1 MVVVVAVVV
10 GQSVVLAARVCVVG
24 VGGAS
29 GGGDAGTAH
38 LRLRRGATGPCRP
51 AASQPRSDPAAL
63 CRKRCQALRQPP
75 RGGARDLPWWAPQPP
90 PALSPPP
97 ACLSREA
104 ERPHARTPA
113 APCPAV
119 SPAPPGPGLRQRGRG
134 GHAPRHKLSKPPRPK
149 PRMLSA
155 GRIAVGGA
163 VAASA
168 TWLDRCGQ
176 PASGDT
182 RPARLEQLPED
193 THATIR
199 CAAATACWPAGQ
211 GGGARGRMPC
221 NGMVGPRWRAA
232 PGDTPYRHTAAV
244 ASRKPRK
251 YRMFASP
258 TQALIQLRRAGVLG
272 IHCVQLRTARGA
284 AVRRHKCRRKEEQ
297 SALCGPGR
305 SHAQRRVEGQ
315 AAGVGE
321 GHGPVCMAPSA
332 RLHPSVILGA
342 GPAARPL
349 AAAQR
354 VRLWGCTSRCRAP
367 MQLPAVPC
375 ATLLPPPPPNVRNP
389 LAAHMQ

>member
-1 MVVVVAVVV
+1 MSSRIACTPRTRPT
-10 GQSVVLAARVCVVG
+10 AAG
-24 VGGAS
+24 EGGAHPAAQTLETATAKAADAQCRPHRR
-29 GGGDAGTAH
+29 GGCRR
-38 LRLRRGATGPCRP
+38 RLRHLAGQVR
-51 AASQPRSDPAAL
+51 AAS
-63 CRKRCQALRQPP
+63 K
-75 RGGARDLPWWAPQPP
+75 W
-90 PALSPPP
+90 
-97 ACLSREA
+97 
-104 ERPHARTPA
+104 
-113 APCPAV
+113 
-119 SPAPPGPGLRQRGRG
+119 
-134 GHAPRHKLSKPPRPK
+134 
-149 PRMLSA
+149 
-155 GRIAVGGA
+155 
-163 VAASA
+163 
-168 TWLDRCGQ
+168 
-176 PASGDT
+176 
-182 RPARLEQLPED
+182 PARLEQLPED

-211 GGGARGRMPC
+211 GGSARGRMPC

-258 TQALIQLRRAGVLG
+258 TQALIQLRRAGGLG
-272 IHCVQLRTARGA
+272 VHCACVCVCVTGQRRTARGA
-284 AVRRHKCRRKEEQ
+284 AATRHKCRGKEEQ
-297 SALCGPGR
+297 SALCAPGR
-305 SHAQRRVEGQ
+305 SHAQRRVKGQ

-342 GPAARPL
+342 GPAAQPL

-375 ATLLPPPPPNVRNP
+375 ATLPPPPPPNVRNP